1 MQSTA
6 TASLFEEIT
15 PGLKRLQ
22 IRRPIPFEQSMIPGF
37 ELRQVTARTTEF
49 VNCEENIRKV
59 FPKTKIDSDRH
70 LYLDI
75 AYMKIP

>member
-1 MQSTA
+1 
-6 TASLFEEIT
+6 
-15 PGLKRLQ
+15 
-22 IRRPIPFEQSMIPGF
+22 MIPGF